1 MNAIIPRMTTSILMN
16 EQPLLTKRKDLG
28 LYFKVKMTPGN
39 RKQCFNH
46 ALVIPKF
53 ANNLQV
59 SKWHIY
65 IMNCTGLKTCLI
77 FALKNVVK
85 EIANYN

>member
-1 MNAIIPRMTTSILMN
+1 MNAIIPRMTTPILMN

-28 LYFKVKMTPGN
+28 VYFKVKMTDN

-53 ANNLQV
+53 ANCKYQSDLI
-59 SKWHIY
+59 IY
-65 IMNCTGLKTCLI
+65 LMNCTGLKTW
-77 FALKNVVK
+77 
-85 EIANYN
+85 